1 MAAGKKVVKGIIDK
15 LGALPDNVVDAREVF
30 VPPPLTSSEQNLVDW
45 ARTTFKEQ
53 TVDKSDNE
61 VLGALTKIPVGS
73 RGHATAMDNPF
84 SEDFVKIAGE
94 NFSRK
99 PSYFDDITTS
109 INSSQLKGLE
119 EASNTKFNTYNI
131 NEVLDQPS
139 FPLSDLNKQNL
150 KPEDQVRGASFIIFD
165 PAKKKRYMVNTS
177 GADSYI
183 RNWSNLVYD

>member
-53 TVDKSDNE
+53 ASGQSDRE
-61 VLGALTKIPVGS
+61 ILGALTKIPEGS
-73 RGHATAMDNPF
+73 REHRRFMGESD
-84 SEDFVKIAGE
+84 ELIDIKDAGG
-94 NFSRK
+94 NFYEK
-99 PSYFDDITTS
+99 PSRFDDITTS

-139 FPLSDLNKQNL
+139 FPLSDLKKQNL

-165 PAKKKRYMVNTS
+165 PAKEKRYMVNTS